1 MLTMVIRI
9 LPIVGYVPVES
20 GACDLAMPDN
30 SGSFATEISRHVWET
45 RYRHGDERSV
55 ADSLRRVARALA
67 SAEGGAAAQWE
78 GRFFGLMRDLRF
90 LPGGRI
96 LAGAGTGRRVTLFNC
111 FVMGVIEDSIPGIFR
126 ALQQGAVTMQQGGGV
141 GYDFSTLRPG
151 GTKAVGAGT
160 TASGPVSFM
169 HVWDAMCATM
179 LSTGVRR
186 GAMMATLRCDH
197 PDIEQFIDA
206 KRRSG
211 VLRHFNLSVQITDDF
226 IVAVRRG
233 TDWPLVFPGAEEGG
247 EGVDRLWPGHDRPV
261 RCRVHRRVDARAL
274 WRRILSAAYDAGEPG
289 VLFVDRINRMDN
301 LSYCERITATNPCGE
316 VPLPPF
322 GACNLGSLNL
332 TSFVTDPFTDKAR
345 LDEGALAEAAG
356 VAVRMLDN
364 VITISGFPLPEQA
377 ESARASRRIGLGVMG
392 LADALI
398 LLGLRYDS
406 EAARAAAGRAM
417 AVICH
422 AAYRASVELARER
435 GAFPLFRADDYLAR
449 PFITTLPV
457 DIRRGIAATGI
468 RNSHL
473 TAIAP
478 TGTISLLAGH
488 VSSGL
493 EPARGP
499 RVERNILQ
507 EGGAWRPFALENHA
521 ARLWREGGM
530 PGLPPAFVGA
540 EEVGPEEQ
548 LMMQAALQPCVDN
561 AISKTVAIPADYPFD
576 LFGTVYDMAYDLG
589 LKGCTAYRPN
599 AVRGPVVSVPVADPP
614 DSPSGR
620 PHP

>member
-9 LPIVGYVPVES
+9 LSIFGYIPMKR
-20 GACDLAMPDN
+20 GACDLAMPD
-30 SGSFATEISRHVWET
+30 SSSSFASEISRHVWET

-55 ADSLRRVARALA
+55 EDSLRRVARALA
-67 SAEGGAAAQWE
+67 AVEGGAAAQWE
-78 GRFFGLMRDLRF
+78 GRFLDLMHDLRF

-197 PDIEQFIDA
+197 PDIETFIDA

-226 IVAVRRG
+226 MVAVRRG
-233 TDWPLVFPGAEEGG
+233 TDWPLVFPGGEGG
-247 EGVDRLWPGHDRPV
+247 DGEERMWPGRDRPV

-274 WRRILSAAYDAGEPG
+274 WRRILSAACDVGEPG
-289 VLFVDRINRMDN
+289 VLFVDRINRMNN
-301 LSYCERITATNPCGE
+301 LSYCEQITATNPCGE

-332 TSFVTDPFTDKAR
+332 TAFVADPFTDHAR
-345 LDEGALAEAAG
+345 LDEGALTDAAG

-364 VITISGFPLPEQA
+364 VITISGFPLTEQA
-377 ESARASRRIGLGVMG
+377 ESARASRRIGLGIMG

-398 LLGLRYDS
+398 MLGLRYDA
-406 EAARAAAGRAM
+406 EEARAAAGRAM

-422 AAYRASVELARER
+422 AAYRASVALARER
-435 GAFPLFRADDYLAR
+435 GAFPLFRADDYPAR
-449 PFITTLPV
+449 PFIAALPA
-457 DIRRGIAATGI
+457 DIRRAIAATGI

-499 RVERNILQ
+499 RVDRRILQ

-521 ARLWREGGM
+521 VRLWREKGM
-530 PGLPPAFVGA
+530 SGLPPAFVSA

-548 LMMQAALQPCVDN
+548 LMMQAALQPYVDN
-561 AISKTVAIPADYPFD
+561 AISKTVALPADWPSDSFD
-576 LFGTVYDMAYDLG
+576 KIYDTAYDLG
-589 LKGCTAYRPN
+589 LKGCTVYRPN
-599 AVRGPVVSVPVADPP
+599 PVRGPVVSGPAADPP
-614 DSPSGR
+614 ISSPGM